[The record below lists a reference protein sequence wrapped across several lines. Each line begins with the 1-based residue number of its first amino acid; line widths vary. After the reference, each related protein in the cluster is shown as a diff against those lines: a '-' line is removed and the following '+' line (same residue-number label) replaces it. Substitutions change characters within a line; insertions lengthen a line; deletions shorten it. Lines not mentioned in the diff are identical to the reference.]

1 VPRKPFFDNLDPDVA
16 RAVDAALDV
25 LRRLTA
31 TTLDVE
37 LPQISVSPATIWTP
51 EAYVYH
57 AKWIA
62 ESPEKYQ
69 PSTRASLQRGAEA
82 KAAEYVQARRQVEV
96 LRREIRSVFSQ
107 VDLLITPT
115 MKLPAPLLGS
125 SGAPGGGGNNNV
137 AFDILG
143 LPTISIPCGL
153 SSTGLPIGLQISG
166 APFAEATVL
175 ALAQAFEQATDWHR
189 RRPNLDRVGA

>member
-1 VPRKPFFDNLDPDVA
+1 M
-16 RAVDAALDV
+16 
-25 LRRLTA
+25 
-31 TTLDVE
+31 
-37 LPQISVSPATIWTP
+37 
-51 EAYVYH
+51 
-57 AKWIA
+57 
-62 ESPEKYQ
+62 
-69 PSTRASLQRGAEA
+69 
-82 KAAEYVQARRQVEV
+82 
-96 LRREIRSVFSQ
+96 FSQ

-125 SGAPGGGGNNNV
+125 SAAPGGGGNNNV

-153 SSTGLPIGLQISG
+153 SSAGLPIGLQISG

-175 ALAQAFEQATDWHR
+175 ALAQAFEQATDWHT